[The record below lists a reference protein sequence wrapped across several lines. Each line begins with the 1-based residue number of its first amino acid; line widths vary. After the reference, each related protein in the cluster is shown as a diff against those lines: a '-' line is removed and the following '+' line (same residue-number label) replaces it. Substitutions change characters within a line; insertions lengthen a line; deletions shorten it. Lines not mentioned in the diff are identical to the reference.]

1 MYFVSTGMISYKDNI
16 GSTLGKGEEVGK
28 KSLHE
33 NKHFE
38 GNREGRTIFD
48 NIVCTLDPAIP
59 AAIYLYFFFQLN
71 QFAFLTLARK
81 SSQYY
86 STKEEFHLIHITK
99 YLKILFPVS
108 LYLSVSFRMAAVLNF

>member
-1 MYFVSTGMISYKDNI
+1 MYFASTGMISYKDNI

-59 AAIYLYFFFQLN
+59 AAIYLYIFFSV
-71 QFAFLTLARK
+71 K
-81 SSQYY
+81 SVCIFDTCQKKFS
-86 STKEEFHLIHITK
+86 
-99 YLKILFPVS
+99 IL
-108 LYLSVSFRMAAVLNF
+108 